1 MASAKRNCIM
11 QVNIF
16 MIVFIEITIQIS
28 AVPGIDAAYL
38 AMDIEEGLEVIWN
51 EVKFSESKDYR
62 AQEKQM
68 SSALD
73 SMISI
78 THPNIV
84 KVKIPKRRRK
94 SDD

>member
-1 MASAKRNCIM
+1 MVDGIGEKKLYHAGKYFYDFLYRNNRIK
-11 QVNIF
+11 
-16 MIVFIEITIQIS
+16 IS

-84 KVKIPKRRRK
+84 KVKILNI
-94 SDD
+94 

>member
-1 MASAKRNCIM
+1 
-11 QVNIF
+11 
-16 MIVFIEITIQIS
+16 
-28 AVPGIDAAYL
+28 
-38 AMDIEEGLEVIWN
+38 MDIEEGLEVIWN

-84 KVKIPKRRRK
+84 KVKIPKRRRISRTISLGIRDIGGIK
-94 SDD
+94 

>member
-16 MIVFIEITIQIS
+16 MIVFIEITVKIS

-84 KVKIPKRRRK
+84 KVKIPKRRRML
-94 SDD
+94 DD

>member
-1 MASAKRNCIM
+1 
-11 QVNIF
+11 
-16 MIVFIEITIQIS
+16 
-28 AVPGIDAAYL
+28 
-38 AMDIEEGLEVIWN
+38 MDIEEGLEVIWN

-84 KVKIPKRRRK
+84 KVKIPKRRRI
-94 SDD
+94 SQTISLRDIGHLYYRWPI

>member
-16 MIVFIEITIQIS
+16 MIVFFEITVKIS

-84 KVKIPKRRRK
+84 KVKMRRRK
-94 SDD
+94 LDD

>member
-1 MASAKRNCIM
+1 MLVFVRNK
-11 QVNIF
+11 
-16 MIVFIEITIQIS
+16 IEMIS

-84 KVKIPKRRRK
+84 KVKNRRK
-94 SDD
+94 AYAKMGTKIGDRKVSYI